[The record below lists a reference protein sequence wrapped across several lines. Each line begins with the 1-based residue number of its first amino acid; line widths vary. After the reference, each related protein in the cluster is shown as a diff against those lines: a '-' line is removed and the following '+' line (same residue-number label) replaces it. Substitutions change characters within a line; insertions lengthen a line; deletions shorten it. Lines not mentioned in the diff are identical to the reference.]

1 MKYYVYVFS
10 CNRHMF
16 FSKLYSYIQQCIL
29 NRWVKILYIKRQIFV
44 KFLLLIFLNH
54 LITLIVLYHSFT
66 LNLLTNSVSIW
77 SNICLLILSIS
88 LLDEFM
94 NLVLGCYR
102 VIRELPV
109 PFILILSNAFAG
121 FANLVTSL

>member
-1 MKYYVYVFS
+1 M
-10 CNRHMF
+10 
-16 FSKLYSYIQQCIL
+16 
-29 NRWVKILYIKRQIFV
+29 
-44 KFLLLIFLNH
+44 KFLLLISLNH

-66 LNLLTNSVSIW
+66 LNLLTNSVFIW
-77 SNICLLILSIS
+77 SNRCLLILSIS

-121 FANLVTSL
+121 FDNFFINFCSNVFICFFIGCCDGTSQKVLIIVLIQSVHIGCLVRGSYCFL